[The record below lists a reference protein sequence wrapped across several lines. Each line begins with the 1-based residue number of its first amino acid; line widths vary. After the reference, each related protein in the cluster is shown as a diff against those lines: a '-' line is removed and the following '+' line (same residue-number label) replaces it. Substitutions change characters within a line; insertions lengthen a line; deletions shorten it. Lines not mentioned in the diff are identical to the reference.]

1 MSDHI
6 NQRQKAFCEAY
17 LASGNATDAAI
28 KAGYSPRTARSIG
41 QRLLTNVDIIQY
53 LRKRNAEIMAKNTA
67 SLEEIYSFYTS
78 MMRDS
83 RAKNS
88 DRLKAAENL
97 HGALIMERDYKER
110 LAAGRENPC
119 KNLTEKELRKL
130 ANLSNEPV

>member
-1 MSDHI
+1 MV
-6 NQRQKAFCEAY
+6 QGWR
-17 LASGNATDAAI
+17 
-28 KAGYSPRTARSIG
+28 RSIG
-41 QRLLTNVDIIQY
+41 QRLLTNVDVVQY
-53 LRKRNAEIMAKNTA
+53 LEKRNAEIMAKNTA

-78 MMRDS
+78 MMRDP

-97 HGALIMERDYKER
+97 HGALIMERDHKER

-119 KNLTEKELRKL
+119 KSLTEKELRKL